1 MNQRPKLLITGASG
15 FTGEHACKHF
25 SRLGYDI
32 IAVTRN
38 QSFDGSKGIKTEY
51 CELTIKDDV
60 NLLIK
65 KIKPDFLLHL
75 AGLNHVG
82 DSWNDP
88 ITTLETNLLS
98 TLYIIDATRQ
108 LNPTCKI
115 VIVGSSLQT
124 SLNEISNFTHPYS
137 LSKTLQVLIS
147 QAWVKL
153 YKMNIVIAKPSN
165 IIGPGRSNG
174 VNSIFANKIAQ
185 MEKNMLDKVLV
196 VNNLNSKR
204 DFIDVRDVISAYEVI
219 LNKGTPGEIYEIS
232 SGKSYSLRDLIEIY
246 KNLTTTDFKVKSLS
260 NGVEELAADETPLKL
275 LQLGW
280 SPTFSINSSLND
292 TLNYY
297 RSELKKKEN

>member
-1 MNQRPKLLITGASG
+1 MMNQRPKLLITGASG

-25 SRLGYDI
+25 SGSGYDI
-32 IAVTRN
+32 TAVTRN
-38 QSFDGSKGIKTEY
+38 RSFDGCKGIKTEY
-51 CELTIKDDV
+51 CELTNKNDV
-60 NLLIK
+60 NHLIK
-65 KIKPDFLLHL
+65 KVKPDFLLHL

-98 TLYIIDATRQ
+98 SLYIIDATRQ

-124 SLNEISNFTHPYS
+124 SPNEISNLTHPYS

-165 IIGPGRSNG
+165 IIGPGSSNG

-204 DFIDVRDVISAYEVI
+204 DFIDVRDVISAYEV
-219 LNKGTPGEIYEIS
+219 LFNKGIAGEVYEIS
-232 SGKSYSLRDLIEIY
+232 SGKSHSIRDLIQIY
-246 KNLTTTDFKVKSLS
+246 KNLTDIDFEVRALTDGVDDLV
-260 NGVEELAADETPLKL
+260 VEEKPLKL
-275 LQLGW
+275 IQLGW
-280 SPTFSINSSLND
+280 NPIFSINSSLID
-292 TLNYY
+292 TLNYF
-297 RSELKKKEN
+297 RHKN